1 MKEYYGGIIMIR
13 QLLRGMIGVVLKFA
27 LVVVILTVTVM
38 VLGSIVL

>member
-1 MKEYYGGIIMIR
+1 MIR